1 MIEIGTTWREAV
13 PAIVAM
19 AAVAVN
25 NQLVHKGE
33 LAADRRRSQCVG
45 NLTVCCIC
53 CWCWHDDDDDD
64 VIQEDDQEKDYYAG
78 EEVGAEIEA
87 AADSF
92 ILPLLV
98 LLLMQLGLA
107 ISGVM
112 VRTPLILELRLFLSF
127 TLNIIEYHLITVSSS
142 YHSNIVRVSS
152 LLVAFLCWWFM
163 VWQLSRLVD
172 CRGFWPLRLQRT
184 SPKS

>member
-1 MIEIGTTWREAV
+1 MCRKLDGLLYLLLMLTWWWRWWRYTGGWPREG
-13 PAIVAM
+13 
-19 AAVAVN
+19 
-25 NQLVHKGE
+25 L
-33 LAADRRRSQCVG
+33 L
-45 NLTVCCIC
+45 
-53 CWCWHDDDDDD
+53 CW
-64 VIQEDDQEKDYYAG
+64 G
-78 EEVGAEIEA
+78 GGGAEIEA